1 MNMPIVSGSRA
12 ASTIR
17 SFENQHKINRTPII
31 ALTANRY
38 NTIDDKSL
46 VNLDEYVSKP
56 INLKHLL
63 SVIIKHT
70 SNILLDNIENNNKIM
85 KLKEIRDSFL
95 NGNKDFKKLII
106 MSKDIFEAN
115 EYTLL
120 LDILTIKNDKRKFN
134 LKYNNLIKLIR
145 KNINRINNKNKGD

>member
-1 MNMPIVSGSRA
+1 
-12 ASTIR
+12 
-17 SFENQHKINRTPII
+17 
-31 ALTANRY
+31 
-38 NTIDDKSL
+38 
-46 VNLDEYVSKP
+46 
-56 INLKHLL
+56 
-63 SVIIKHT
+63 
-70 SNILLDNIENNNKIM
+70 M